1 MSEIVSNKRIAK
13 NSVYLYVRT
22 LIVIVINLYASRVIL
37 ATLGVEDYGIY
48 NVVAG
53 VVLMLGFLN
62 NAMVA
67 SSMRFVAFEQGRSD
81 VERQTVVYS
90 TSVLIHITIA
100 IVIILLSETIGLWF
114 LNSRM
119 NIANERLVAANW
131 VYQSAIFTFV
141 LKIVNTPN
149 QASVIAHERMHVFA
163 LISIIDAF
171 FQLGIIYI
179 LKIFDFDKLILYSIL
194 LLVVSLINLLIYKV
208 YSLMQFKECHFH
220 FSHNYALFKE
230 MLSFAGWSFVGNMGF
245 AMRGPGV
252 NIIVNLFCG
261 PAVNAAR
268 GIAYQVSSVVNNFVS
283 NFQTAVNP
291 QITKRY
297 AAHEVESMMSL
308 IKTSSKLSFFLLSI
322 VLIPLYV
329 RADYVLELWL
339 EEVPNMTLQFLRGV
353 LIMGLIHSMCD
364 PFTTGIQATGNIK
377 LFQIVIAFVMLLD
390 LPLSYLLLKYGFA
403 PYSVMYIAISTE
415 FVALICRV
423 LLLNREIKID
433 VKNIIVGIFINNIG
447 VGVVMFMIPLFINQY
462 IPQTFLGLIIL
473 CLISLGWDG
482 LTILL
487 LGLNKQE
494 RGVVFSFA
502 RKVLCKGKIK

>member
-81 VERQTVVYS
+81 LERQTVVYS

-179 LKIFDFDKLILYSIL
+179 LKI
-194 LLVVSLINLLIYKV
+194 
-208 YSLMQFKECHFH
+208 
-220 FSHNYALFKE
+220 
-230 MLSFAGWSFVGNMGF
+230 
-245 AMRGPGV
+245 
-252 NIIVNLFCG
+252 
-261 PAVNAAR
+261 
-268 GIAYQVSSVVNNFVS
+268 
-283 NFQTAVNP
+283 
-291 QITKRY
+291 
-297 AAHEVESMMSL
+297 
-308 IKTSSKLSFFLLSI
+308 TS
-322 VLIPLYV
+322 
-329 RADYVLELWL
+329 
-339 EEVPNMTLQFLRGV
+339 
-353 LIMGLIHSMCD
+353 
-364 PFTTGIQATGNIK
+364 
-377 LFQIVIAFVMLLD
+377 
-390 LPLSYLLLKYGFA
+390 
-403 PYSVMYIAISTE
+403 
-415 FVALICRV
+415 
-423 LLLNREIKID
+423 
-433 VKNIIVGIFINNIG
+433 
-447 VGVVMFMIPLFINQY
+447 
-462 IPQTFLGLIIL
+462 
-473 CLISLGWDG
+473 
-482 LTILL
+482 
-487 LGLNKQE
+487 
-494 RGVVFSFA
+494 
-502 RKVLCKGKIK
+502 